1 MLFSTQKKLINYLSI
16 IIFLSMVSLPTHTY
30 AQTCKD
36 TIVASTPSQRFTILG
51 DGAEVKDNN
60 TGLIWQRCSIGQVW
74 QQDTQGCM
82 GEAKEFN
89 WQQALVATSQIGNG
103 YRLPNI
109 KELYSIVEVQC
120 SDPAINLRIFPNTNV
135 YAGDRHW
142 SSSFSNAKTF
152 KPYQALSVGFF
163 FGNIN
168 ASKLDYKHY
177 IRAVRSE

>member
-1 MLFSTQKKLINYLSI
+1 
-16 IIFLSMVSLPTHTY
+16 MVNLPAY

-36 TIVASTPSQRFTILG
+36 TIAASTPSQRFTVLG
-51 DGAEVKDNN
+51 DGTEVKDNN

-74 QQDTQGCM
+74 KQDYQACI

-135 YAGDRHW
+135 DASDSHW
-142 SSSFSNAKTF
+142 SSSFSNAKTTF
-152 KPYQALSVGFF
+152 KPYQALRVNFF
-163 FGNIN
+163 FGHIN
-168 ASKLDYKHY
+168 DSKLNYKHY